1 MRAGKRRGKITS
13 KWGLAGRLA
22 AIDPVVRYF
31 AVLDEPSSNSPGDP
45 GEHPYFQNF
54 QHTPVGARVPE
65 KIGRGV
71 FATAL
76 MVLQTNEL
84 FVLDLLSMTSQ
95 PQQVVGRIIMTAT
108 SFSQFLA
115 ALRLNVEHYE
125 REIGPLKPRFVPHP
139 GSQPIPSGPGQDSI
153 DAGEGIGSGAGS
165 SGGPPSQTGGGMMPD
180 TPHAHSMS
188 SPAGPITELY
198 EQVRFPEDLLGGT
211 FANAVM
217 IRHTPEEFSFDF
229 ISSLYPRP
237 IVVCRVFAAAGRV
250 PSFID
255 AMAGSLE
262 RYQAGGGAGPVPE

>member
-1 MRAGKRRGKITS
+1 M
-13 KWGLAGRLA
+13 
-22 AIDPVVRYF
+22 V
-31 AVLDEPSSNSPGDP
+31 DEPFSNSPGEPDP
-45 GEHPYFQNF
+45 GGHSYFQNF

-65 KIGRGV
+65 KVGRGV

-84 FVLDLLSMTSQ
+84 FVLDLLSMTAQ

-115 ALRLNVEHYE
+115 ALRLNVQHYE
-125 REIGPLKPRFVPHP
+125 NEIGPLKPRLPPPHP
-139 GSQPIPSGPGQDSI
+139 SSHSMQGDPGPGGAE
-153 DAGEGIGSGAGS
+153 AGGMGGGAGS
-165 SGGPPSQTGGGMMPD
+165 MGGPSQQTGGGLMPEA
-180 TPHAHSMS
+180 PHGHTMS
-188 SPAGPITELY
+188 PPTGPITELY
-198 EQVRFPEDLLGGT
+198 EQVRFPEDLLGGA

-217 IRHTPEEFSFDF
+217 IRHTPEEFCFDF

-237 IVVCRVFAAAGRV
+237 IVVSRVFTAAGRV

-262 RYQAGGGAGPVPE
+262 RYQAGGGPPPPEE

>member
-1 MRAGKRRGKITS
+1 MA
-13 KWGLAGRLA
+13 
-22 AIDPVVRYF
+22 D
-31 AVLDEPSSNSPGDP
+31 DPSSSPPGDP
-45 GEHPYFQNF
+45 GGHSYFQNF

-65 KIGRGV
+65 KVGRGV

-108 SFSQFLA
+108 SYSQFLA
-115 ALRLNVEHYE
+115 ALRLNVKHYE
-125 REIGPLKPRFVPHP
+125 TEIGPLKPRFTSPHP
-139 GSQPIPSGPGQDSI
+139 TSHPAP
-153 DAGEGIGSGAGS
+153 AGAGGGAGVP
-165 SGGPPSQTGGGMMPD
+165 GGPAPQAGGGVIPE
-180 TPHAHSMS
+180 TPHGHSTS
-188 SPAGPITELY
+188 SPPGPITELY
-198 EQVRFPEDLLGGT
+198 EQVKFPEDLLGGT

-217 IRHTPEEFSFDF
+217 IRHTPEEFCFDF

-237 IVVCRVFAAAGRV
+237 IVVSRVFAAAGRV

-262 RYQAGGGAGPVPE
+262 RYQAGGGSLPPPG

>member
-1 MRAGKRRGKITS
+1 M
-13 KWGLAGRLA
+13 
-22 AIDPVVRYF
+22 ID
-31 AVLDEPSSNSPGDP
+31 DPSPISPGDP
-45 GEHPYFQNF
+45 GGHSYFQNF

-65 KIGRGV
+65 KVGRGV

-115 ALRLNVEHYE
+115 ALRVNVKHYE
-125 REIGPLKPRFVPHP
+125 SEIGPLRARVPAPHP
-139 GSQPIPSGPGQDSI
+139 GGHPAPGGPAPGGVP
-153 DAGEGIGSGAGS
+153 AGVAGGTGSA
-165 SGGPPSQTGGGMMPD
+165 GGPPSQTGGGLMPE
-180 TPHAHSMS
+180 TMQSHTAS
-188 SPAGPITELY
+188 SPPGPITELY
-198 EQVRFPEDLLGGT
+198 EQVRFPEDLLGGA

-217 IRHTPEEFSFDF
+217 IRHTPEEFCFDF

-237 IVVCRVFAAAGRV
+237 IVVSRVFAAAGRV
-250 PSFID
+250 PSFIE

-262 RYQAGGGAGPVPE
+262 RYQAGGGSLPPPG

>member
-1 MRAGKRRGKITS
+1 MA
-13 KWGLAGRLA
+13 
-22 AIDPVVRYF
+22 
-31 AVLDEPSSNSPGDP
+31 DEPSSSSPGDP
-45 GEHPYFQNF
+45 GGHSYFQNF

-84 FVLDLLSMTSQ
+84 FVLDLLSMTSR
-95 PQQVVGRIIMTAT
+95 PQQVVGRIIMTT
-108 SFSQFLA
+108 TNFSQFLA
-115 ALRLNVEHYE
+115 ALRLNVKHFEDE
-125 REIGPLKPRFVPHP
+125 LGPLKPRSTTPHP
-139 GSQPIPSGPGQDSI
+139 SSHPLPDLPGGAMGGAGSGVGSVGVGGGGGVLGGLPPH
-153 DAGEGIGSGAGS
+153 IGSG
-165 SGGPPSQTGGGMMPD
+165 PMPE
-180 TPHAHSMS
+180 TPYARSTS
-188 SPAGPITELY
+188 SPPGPITEFY
-198 EQVRFPEDLLGGT
+198 EQVRFPEDLLGGS

-237 IVVCRVFAAAGRV
+237 VVVSRVFVAAGRV

-262 RYQAGGGAGPVPE
+262 RFQAGGGLQPPPEG

>member
-1 MRAGKRRGKITS
+1 M
-13 KWGLAGRLA
+13 
-22 AIDPVVRYF
+22 V
-31 AVLDEPSSNSPGDP
+31 DEPSFSPTGDP
-45 GEHPYFQNF
+45 GGHAYFQNF

-71 FATAL
+71 FASAL

-95 PQQVVGRIIMTAT
+95 PQQVVGRIIMTAS

-115 ALRLNVEHYE
+115 ALRLNVKHYE
-125 REIGPLKPRFVPHP
+125 SEIGPLKPRFVPPHP
-139 GSQPIPSGPGQDSI
+139 ISHPMPGGLGSGSI
-153 DAGEGIGSGAGS
+153 VAGGGIGVEAGS
-165 SGGPPSQTGGGMMPD
+165 AGGHLPQTGGGTMPE
-180 TPHAHSMS
+180 TPHGHAMS
-188 SPAGPITELY
+188 PPPGPITELY

-217 IRHTPEEFSFDF
+217 IRHTPEEFCFDF

-237 IVVCRVFAAAGRV
+237 IVVSRVFAAAGRV

-262 RYQAGGGAGPVPE
+262 RYHGGGGTAPPPGQGPGEE